1 MLLRQGCRV
10 KLPLTK
16 LMVLE
21 TKILKLFLVCVTI
34 SLSIIHL
41 EVIVLKK
48 PDKRENANLFL
59 SAFLIIA
66 FIICAHFFTQF
77 TANLDA
83 TVAQL
88 INIAIYVVFGL
99 LMFYATRV
107 SEGKPVIR
115 FSVITLIVLVIP
127 SLYIII
133 ASIAKFMP
141 LNSIFAADA
150 NGTVSVITAL
160 AAVAFGYGIPYTFL
174 SGFELE
180 PEFEEEVQPE
190 VLDGGVEAD
199 ILESADETVEETV
212 ESDVETVEQT
222 DEQDAEEIAE

>member
-1 MLLRQGCRV
+1 
-10 KLPLTK
+10 
-16 LMVLE
+16 MVLE

>member
-34 SLSIIHL
+34 NLSIIHL

-180 PEFEEEVQPE
+180 PEFEGEVQPE

>member
-1 MLLRQGCRV
+1 
-10 KLPLTK
+10 
-16 LMVLE
+16 MVLE

-34 SLSIIHL
+34 NLSIIHL

-180 PEFEEEVQPE
+180 PEFEGEVQPE